1 MQLLIKIKVTML
13 LLSIKIKENMLLL
26 SNKIKETML
35 LLSIKIILLSIDK
48 RDHATI
54 NEGHDYSIYFI
65 KTNELISKLRDNA
78 ALDS

>member
-1 MQLLIKIKVTML
+1 MVIQNQNETMLLSIKTKETML
-13 LLSIKIKENMLLL
+13 LLSI
-26 SNKIKETML
+26 KIKETML

>member
-1 MQLLIKIKVTML
+1 MSGFHKGY
-13 LLSIKIKENMLLL
+13 N
-26 SNKIKETML
+26 NARRGIKETML